1 MMLFLMAVAPAAAQP
16 TNPLQ
21 KLFSGGLG
29 QFTPFILIF
38 GVFYFLM
45 IAPQQKKQKELDAW
59 KNRLAVG
66 DEVVTT
72 GGLVGKIT
80 SAAEDTVVVE
90 VGDKVR
96 VKVLRSHVTG
106 PAPGAKAEKVAA
118 DAKSDVKTD
127 TKSDSKKASA

>member
-1 MMLFLMAVAPAAAQP
+1 MMLFMTFLSGAAAPDAGQQLG
-16 TNPLQ
+16 PLQ
-21 KLFSGGLG
+21 KMFSGGLG
-29 QFTPFILIF
+29 QFTPFLLIF

-66 DEVVTT
+66 DEVITT

-80 SAAEDTVVVE
+80 SSAEDLVTVE

-96 VKVLRSHVTG
+96 VRVLRSHVVG
-106 PAPGAKAEKVAA
+106 PAPGAKAEKPV
-118 DAKSDVKTD
+118 DPKTD
-127 TKSDSKKASA
+127 VKSDSKKASA